1 MADSDWRSLADGE
14 FSETVTLEEWRRG
27 NSIPAPEPKPY
38 TPDPLAA
45 VVEQIVNH
53 SPAWMD
59 RAACRGCDP
68 ALFFPSKGEPNAYQA
83 ARQVCAGCPV
93 RSDCLEY
100 AMVNETTNTHNTGM
114 WGGMTVKER
123 LALRRYRKNHPEV
136 AA

>member
-1 MADSDWRSLADGE
+1 MADSDWRSLSDGE

-68 ALFFPSKGEPNAYQA
+68 TLFFPPKGEPNAYDG
-83 ARQVCAGCPV
+83 ARRVCAGCPV
-93 RSDCLEY
+93 RVDCREY
-100 AMVNETTNTHNTGM
+100 ALATEVGTYTTTGM
-114 WGGMTVKER
+114 GGGLSVKER
-123 LALRRYRKNHPEV
+123 LLLRRYRKKHPEV